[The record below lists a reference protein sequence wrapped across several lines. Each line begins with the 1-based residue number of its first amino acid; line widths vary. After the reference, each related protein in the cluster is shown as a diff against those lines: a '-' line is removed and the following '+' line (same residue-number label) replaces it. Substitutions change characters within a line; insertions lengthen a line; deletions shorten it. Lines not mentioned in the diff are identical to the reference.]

1 MSNLQRGQKIGE
13 TKIAAKIIT
22 QEILWEFLIFLKK
35 CGKIQEFRGKK
46 MQFFSV
52 VMKVFWQNGTS
63 KFQKKVKMDIW

>member
-35 CGKIQEFRGKK
+35 CGKIQEFREKNCN
-46 MQFFSV
+46 FF
-52 VMKVFWQNGTS
+52 QL
-63 KFQKKVKMDIW
+63 